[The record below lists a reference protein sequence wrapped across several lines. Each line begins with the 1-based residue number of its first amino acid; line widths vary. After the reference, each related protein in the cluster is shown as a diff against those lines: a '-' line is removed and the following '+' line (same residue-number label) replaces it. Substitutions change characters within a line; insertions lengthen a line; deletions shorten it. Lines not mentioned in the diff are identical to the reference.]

1 MSDIWEKVPLLL
13 FLSPQI
19 FFPLAMLP
27 FLESWGCGW
36 CCVKSAPLPI
46 FKMAVRSIMGLESAE
61 ISHRKYTESRKY
73 TKPTRD
79 TCKAWKRTEN
89 KARPKHIVNIS
100 ASNIVGFLSF
110 TYLILQLRSCFVV
123 IWWKVAL
130 MRITIRRKQEEINLL
145 RDLSRSL
152 CLEMW
157 QDF

>member
-13 FLSPQI
+13 FLSHQI
-19 FFPLAMLP
+19 FFPPMMLP
-27 FLESWGCGW
+27 FLGSWGCGW

-73 TKPTRD
+73 TKPTRVQSLKED
-79 TCKAWKRTEN
+79 
-89 KARPKHIVNIS
+89 KARPKRIVNIS
-100 ASNIVGFLSF
+100 ARNIVGFFSF

>member
-19 FFPLAMLP
+19 FFPPMMLP
-27 FLESWGCGW
+27 FWGCWGCGW